1 MTVAVVGAGLLF
13 AVTGSAAGAPAPTVA
28 QVQKKITQLRSKSDQ
43 LGQQYDQVQQQL
55 ASTNQRLTLVKQQLS
70 NYSGHFSK
78 LQAEVAKIAIS
89 QYETGNTNASM
100 TLLTAGNPQQ
110 ILDQSSI
117 LEELS
122 ASNEAMIGQ
131 FLSAAKQLEQTQ
143 QLVNR
148 TKAGIVQLKA
158 SLSKRRTALNK
169 MLSQQQALLARL
181 TPPQQATVGGGPGTG
196 TTTGKY
202 TGPTTSQA
210 DKAVAFAYAQL
221 GCPYVYGGTG
231 PCSSGFDCSGLTMES
246 WAAAGVSIERTS
258 YEQWDSLPHVS
269 LSSVQPG
276 DILVFYGAGHVAI
289 YVGGGQLHPGA
300 GTRPECRAR
309 DLSRREHAWHRRGG
323 PPVAGDTAA
332 ADWCGRPGGYA
343 QSFCAIR
350 PPGRPPRSGA
360 ARRRST

>member
-1 MTVAVVGAGLLF
+1 MHTPPLRNVVGQRIAAVTVAVVGAGLLF

-28 QVQKKITQLRSKSDQ
+28 QVQKKITQLRAKSDQ

-70 NYSGHFSK
+70 IYSGHFSK
-78 LQAEVAKIAIS
+78 LQAEVAKIAIN

-158 SLSKRRTALNK
+158 SLGKRRTALNK
-169 MLSQQQALLARL
+169 MLSQQQTLLAKLCSADAALLR
-181 TPPQQATVGGGPGTG
+181 
-196 TTTGKY
+196 
-202 TGPTTSQA
+202 
-210 DKAVAFAYAQL
+210 
-221 GCPYVYGGTG
+221 
-231 PCSSGFDCSGLTMES
+231 
-246 WAAAGVSIERTS
+246 
-258 YEQWDSLPHVS
+258 
-269 LSSVQPG
+269 
-276 DILVFYGAGHVAI
+276 
-289 YVGGGQLHPGA
+289 
-300 GTRPECRAR
+300 
-309 DLSRREHAWHRRGG
+309 
-323 PPVAGDTAA
+323 
-332 ADWCGRPGGYA
+332 
-343 QSFCAIR
+343 
-350 PPGRPPRSGA
+350 
-360 ARRRST
+360 

>member
-1 MTVAVVGAGLLF
+1 MHTPPLRNVVGQRIAAVTVAVVGAGLLF

-28 QVQKKITQLRSKSDQ
+28 QVQKKITQLRAKSDQ

-70 NYSGHFSK
+70 IYSGHFSK
-78 LQAEVAKIAIS
+78 LQAEVAKIAIN

-158 SLSKRRTALNK
+158 SLSKRRATLNK
-169 MLSQQQALLARL
+169 MLSQQTELLAKL

-258 YEQWDSLPHVS
+258 YDQWDSLPHVS

-289 YVGGGQLHPGA
+289 YVGGGKFIQAPQPGQNVELVTYQGA
-300 GTRPECRAR
+300 STPGLDGAVRP
-309 DLSRREHAWHRRGG
+309 
-323 PPVAGDTAA
+323 
-332 ADWCGRPGGYA
+332 
-343 QSFCAIR
+343 
-350 PPGRPPRSGA
+350 
-360 ARRRST
+360 